1 MLDFY
6 FLIVIS
12 YIIFDDKFYIM
23 KNRKLYSIM
32 RLMMLGELDI
42 KIGYKL
48 ILGIKLLLYRMLFL

>member
-48 ILGIKLLLYRMLFL
+48 ILGIKLLLYRMLCL